1 MAGMVIRTAIWKSLS
16 RVRYVSVT
24 KPAHAQDLV
33 TEVYRQVERDLG
45 MLAPPVALHSVAP
58 EVMAACWM
66 VLRETLVA
74 KGLVDRTTKEAV
86 ATTVSLG
93 NSCQYC
99 VDLHVTTLDALNEER
114 EMNGIGDPASGVE
127 YDHAVRRSAE
137 WARARGTRAA
147 AIQTPRPFLDEHGP
161 ELIGT
166 VAAFH
171 YLNRMVNVFLPESPL
186 PASTSPTVRDRTLRS
201 LGRFM
206 LPSALRCPEPGE
218 SLDLLPE
225 AALPDDLTWAAD
237 NHTIASAFARAAAA
251 VDAAGKRSVPVAVQE
266 IAHQHLS
273 TWNGIDGGPSRAWL
287 IDAVSVLPARDRPAG
302 RLALLTATAS
312 EQLDQSVI
320 DDFRRVEP
328 EDRALVELTA
338 WASFTAARAIAGWA

>member
-1 MAGMVIRTAIWKSLS
+1 MAGMVIRTALWKSLS

-24 KPAHAQDLV
+24 RPAHAQDLV
-33 TEVYRQVERDLG
+33 AEVYRQVERDLG

-66 VLRETLVA
+66 MVREALVA

-99 VDLHVTTLDALNEER
+99 VDLHVNTLDALGEER
-114 EMNGIGDPASGVE
+114 EANGIGDPAAGVE
-127 YDHAVRRSAE
+127 YDHAVRRVAE
-137 WARARGTRAA
+137 WARARGKRAA
-147 AIQTPRPFLDEHGP
+147 AIQAPQPFPDEYGP

-166 VAAFH
+166 VTAFH
-171 YLNRMVNVFLPESPL
+171 YVNRMVNVFLPESPL
-186 PASTSPTVRDRTLRS
+186 PASVSSTVRSRTLRA
-201 LGRFM
+201 LGKFM
-206 LPSALRCPEPGE
+206 LPAALRCPEPGE
-218 SLDLLPE
+218 ALDLLPE
-225 AALPDDLTWAAD
+225 AALPGDLAWAAD
-237 NHTIASAFARAAAA
+237 NHPIANAFARAAAA
-251 VDAAGKRSVPVAVQE
+251 VDAAGERSVPVAVQE
-266 IAHQHLS
+266 IVHRHLS
-273 TWNGIDGGPSRAWL
+273 TWDGTHGGPSRAWL
-287 IDAVSVLPARDRPAG
+287 IDAVSGLAAEDRPAG

-312 EQLDQSVI
+312 EQLDQSII

-338 WASFTAARAIAGWA
+338 WASFTAARAIGNWA

>member
-1 MAGMVIRTAIWKSLS
+1 MVIRTAIWKSLS

-33 TEVYRQVERDLG
+33 AEVYRQVERDLD

-66 VLRETLVA
+66 LLRETLVA

-99 VDLHVTTLDALNEER
+99 VDLHLTTLDALGEER
-114 EMNGIGDPASGVE
+114 EANGIGDPAAGVE
-127 YDHAVRRSAE
+127 YDHTVRRVAE
-137 WARARGTRAA
+137 WARARGKRAA
-147 AIQTPRPFLDEHGP
+147 AIQAPRPFLDEHGP

-166 VAAFH
+166 VTAFH

-186 PASTSPTVRDRTLRS
+186 PASDSPTVRSRTLRA

-206 LPSALRCPEPGE
+206 LPAALRSPDPGE
-218 SLDLLPE
+218 PLDLLPE
-225 AALPDDLTWAAD
+225 AALPDDLKWAAD
-237 NHTIASAFARAAAA
+237 NHLIASTFARAAAA
-251 VDAAGKRSVPVAVQE
+251 IDAAGTRSVPVAVQE
-266 IAHQHLS
+266 IVHRHLS
-273 TWNGIDGGPSRAWL
+273 TWDGMASGPSRAWL
-287 IDAVSVLPARDRPAG
+287 IDAVSELPAEDRPAG
-302 RLALLTATAS
+302 RLALLTAVAS
-312 EQLDQSVI
+312 EQLDQSII
-320 DDFRRVEP
+320 DDFRRVER

-338 WASFTAARAIAGWA
+338 WASFTAARAIASWA